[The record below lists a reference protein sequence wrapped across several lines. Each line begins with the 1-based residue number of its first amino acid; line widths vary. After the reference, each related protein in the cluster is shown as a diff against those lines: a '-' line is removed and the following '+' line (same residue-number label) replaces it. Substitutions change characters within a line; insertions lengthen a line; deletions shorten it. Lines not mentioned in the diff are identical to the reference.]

1 MNELVDAVRA
11 YANDNYDTDGWDV
24 LVECWTDD
32 EIKEKITE
40 ADAKNSRDAIKACL
54 PWVKLYDEHR
64 RAIMNEAF

>member
-1 MNELVDAVRA
+1 MNT
-11 YANDNYDTDGWDV
+11 NIS
-24 LVECWTDD
+24 D

-40 ADAKNSRDAIKACL
+40 ADAKNPTDAVKACL